1 MVENGTLQPSLFDER
16 DMAEVTELYPGE
28 RLVVCRNP
36 LLAKERARKREALL
50 QAAETA
56 LEAVAAA
63 TKRSKNRG
71 RKEHRQTRRPGGRQD
86 EEALHS

>member
-1 MVENGTLQPSLFDER
+1 MVANGTLQSSLFDER
-16 DMAEVTELYPGE
+16 DIAEVTELYPGE

-36 LLAKERARKREALL
+36 LLAKERARKRKALL

-56 LEAVAAA
+56 AVAAA
-63 TKRSKNRG
+63 TKRSKNRE
-71 RKEHRQTRRPGGRQD
+71 RKEHRQTRRPGGCQD

>member
-1 MVENGTLQPSLFDER
+1 
-16 DMAEVTELYPGE
+16 MAEVTELYPGE

-36 LLAKERARKREALL
+36 LLAKERAREREALL

-56 LEAVAAA
+56 AVAAA

-71 RKEHRQTRRPGGRQD
+71 REEHRRTRRPGGRQ
-86 EEALHS
+86 ETLHS